1 MADSTDIVSLES
13 FGSSLASSVTSLA
26 TSSLIWGS
34 IGLAVMQL
42 VMIARHL
49 IWAGTSPLQ
58 WIFPN
63 YESPLGYPFPEDG
76 KDQLFG
82 NNVRTFMELTYWII
96 KFTDDYDKA
105 WAKSGVAARN
115 DDIGDLNVEDDI
127 GDLNVEDDKSRTFS
141 PEEKGKNKFFSKNA
155 TGMFKLM
162 RYVTKFVGNYDKLY
176 KRFLKG

>member
-1 MADSTDIVSLES
+1 
-13 FGSSLASSVTSLA
+13 
-26 TSSLIWGS
+26 
-34 IGLAVMQL
+34 
-42 VMIARHL
+42 
-49 IWAGTSPLQ
+49 
-58 WIFPN
+58 
-63 YESPLGYPFPEDG
+63 
-76 KDQLFG
+76 
-82 NNVRTFMELTYWII
+82 MELTYWII

-115 DDIGDLNVEDDI
+115 DDIGDISKEDDTGDLNVEDDI
-127 GDLNVEDDKSRTFS
+127 GDLNKEDDKSRTFS

>member
-1 MADSTDIVSLES
+1 M
-13 FGSSLASSVTSLA
+13 G
-26 TSSLIWGS
+26 
-34 IGLAVMQL
+34 MQL
-42 VMIARHL
+42 GMIARHL

-82 NNVRTFMELTYWII
+82 SNVRTFMELAYWII

-105 WAKSGVAARN
+105 WVKSGVAARN
-115 DDIGDLNVEDDI
+115 DDIGDFSE
-127 GDLNVEDDKSRTFS
+127 EDDKSRTFS

-155 TGMFKLM
+155 T
-162 RYVTKFVGNYDKLY
+162 
-176 KRFLKG
+176 